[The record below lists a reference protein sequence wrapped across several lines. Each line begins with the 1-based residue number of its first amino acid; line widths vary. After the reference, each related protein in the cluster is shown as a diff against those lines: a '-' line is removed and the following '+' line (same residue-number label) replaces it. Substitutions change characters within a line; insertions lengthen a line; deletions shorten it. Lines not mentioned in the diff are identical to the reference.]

1 MPTPTYPLRYRCKY
15 GAPDV
20 QTFDE
25 AASQVFKAEGFVIL
39 NTDGNVA
46 TAIASGSNYTATD
59 TPILGM
65 ALANASGTSL
75 TDIPVLLAEDN
86 VEFLLPLASG
96 DSTAK
101 TQVGVGYQLEHTTEG
116 GYSIDVDDT
125 SNPVVIVTELAPDD
139 PAGTARGWVWV
150 RFIRGEVDFAE
161 ST

>member
-1 MPTPTYPLRYRCKY
+1 MPVVTYPKRYRCKY

-20 QTFDE
+20 ETFDE
-25 AASQVFKAEGFVIL
+25 AASQVFKAESFVIL
-39 NTDGNVA
+39 DTDGNVA

-65 ALANASGTSL
+65 ALADASGTSL

-86 VEFLLPLASG
+86 VEFLLPLAAS

-101 TQVGVGYQLEHTTEG
+101 TQVGVGYQLEHTLEG
-116 GYSIDVDDT
+116 GWSVDVDDT
-125 SNPVVIVTELAPDD
+125 TNPVVICTEIAPDD
-139 PAGTARGWVWV
+139 PVGTARGWAWF
-150 RFIRGEVDFAE
+150 RFIRAEVDFAE